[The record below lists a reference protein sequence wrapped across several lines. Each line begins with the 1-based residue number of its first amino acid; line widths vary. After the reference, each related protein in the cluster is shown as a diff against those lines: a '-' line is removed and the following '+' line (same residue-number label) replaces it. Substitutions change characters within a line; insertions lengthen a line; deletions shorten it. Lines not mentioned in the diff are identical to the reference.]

1 MEAKVRSFNNLPRPG
16 NLEGIKSLG
25 FWCLPYR
32 PSSTRRSCTGC
43 QPIESG
49 GYRNQAAP
57 AQILSLSTTRQQPE
71 ATIPFLLDAFVNPKP
86 MDNPDMAQAI
96 KSGLKKHGVSP
107 ALCKVGVCTAEERDI
122 LEAAGAKLSK
132 LTESLLD
139 IERDAVAPG
148 NSTK

>member
-1 MEAKVRSFNNLPRPG
+1 
-16 NLEGIKSLG
+16 
-25 FWCLPYR
+25 
-32 PSSTRRSCTGC
+32 
-43 QPIESG
+43 
-49 GYRNQAAP
+49 
-57 AQILSLSTTRQQPE
+57 
-71 ATIPFLLDAFVNPKP
+71 
-86 MDNPDMAQAI
+86 MAQAI